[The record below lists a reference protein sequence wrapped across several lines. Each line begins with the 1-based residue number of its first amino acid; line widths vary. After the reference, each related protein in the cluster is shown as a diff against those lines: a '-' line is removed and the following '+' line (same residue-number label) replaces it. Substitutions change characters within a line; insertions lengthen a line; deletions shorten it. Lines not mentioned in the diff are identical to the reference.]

1 MFTNKHYIIAIYE
14 EGSFS
19 KAAQRLYVS
28 QPSLSAS
35 VKRIEDRISLPLFD
49 RSTSPVSLTEAG
61 REYIRYA
68 LEIKEKEQSFERYIS
83 DCTNTVR
90 GSVKIGGSSLFSSFL
105 IPFMIS
111 NFNSIYPDVAFEIIE
126 DSTKNLIEKLHLGAI
141 DIIIDNAI
149 IDNDAIKST
158 VCKTETLLLAVPRNF
173 PINDV
178 LEKYRLSAKDIK
190 SEKHLSEKYNVDLK
204 HFSDCPFILLNP
216 ENDTGKRANI
226 LFKKHNFNPKT
237 IFFLDQQVTAYNISR
252 TGAGISFVSDT
263 LIKQSDSE
271 KQLYYYKLTDEE
283 TTRRIFLYRKSNHYL
298 STACQKFIELN
309 TLYSPEGTSRITQ

>member
-68 LEIKEKEQSFERYIS
+68 LEIKEKELSFERYIS
-83 DCTNTVR
+83 DCTNTVS

-105 IPFMIS
+105 LPYMIS
-111 NFNSIYPDVAFEIIE
+111 NFNSIYPDVFFEIIE
-126 DSTKNLIEKLHLGAI
+126 DSTKNLIEKLNLGAI
-141 DIIIDNAI
+141 DIIIDNAV
-149 IDNDAIKST
+149 IDNAAIKST
-158 VCKTETLLLAVPRNF
+158 VFKTETLLLAVPCAF
-173 PINDV
+173 PVNDK
-178 LEKYRLSAKDIK
+178 LSKYRLSAKDIK
-190 SEKHLSEKYNVDLK
+190 LEKHLSDKYSVDLK
-204 HFSDCPFILLNP
+204 HFSDCSFILLNP

-237 IFFLDQQVTAYNISR
+237 IFFLDQQVTAHNISR
-252 TGAGISFVSDT
+252 TGTGVSFVSDT
-263 LIKQSDSE
+263 LIKHTGSE
-271 KQLYYYKLTDEE
+271 EQLYYYKLNDKEI
-283 TTRRIFLYRKSNHYL
+283 TRKIYFYRKSNHYL

-309 TLYSPEGTSRITQ
+309 TSEQA

>member
-1 MFTNKHYIIAIYE
+1 MFTNKHYIIAIHE

-83 DCTNTVR
+83 DCINMVS

-105 IPFMIS
+105 LPFMIS
-111 NFNSIYPDVAFEIIE
+111 DFNSMYPNITFEIIE
-126 DSTKNLIEKLHLGAI
+126 DSTKNLIERLGLGSI
-141 DIIIDNAI
+141 DIILDNAVIDNPAI
-149 IDNDAIKST
+149 TST
-158 VCKTETLLLAVPRNF
+158 VYKTETLLLAVPKAF
-173 PINDV
+173 PINDK

-190 SEKHLSEKYNVDLK
+190 EGKHMSDKYNVDLK
-204 HFSDCPFILLNP
+204 HFSDHPFILLNP

-226 LFKKHNFNPKT
+226 LFKKNNISPKV

-252 TGAGISFVSDT
+252 TGTGVSFVSDT
-263 LIKQSDSE
+263 LIKHTDSE
-271 KQLYYYKLTDEE
+271 KQLYYYKLNDSD
-283 TTRRIFLYRKSNHYL
+283 TTRKIFFYRKSNHYL
-298 STACQKFIELN
+298 SSACQKFIELN
-309 TLYSPEGTSRITQ
+309 TIEQS